1 MSVSLE
7 QPMREA
13 EIDLIELANANEAAI
28 AQEVQD
34 RISADTTLTNDL
46 ASEVS
51 TREAQY
57 TQLHSD
63 IEDTNSTVSELGNSL
78 NTLNTTVGNIGDRV
92 TTVEGYFPIATANI
106 ADGAVTEDKL
116 AASAVGSN
124 EIQDEAVVT
133 ATIADGAV
141 TNAKLAASAVEEANI
156 ADGQVTTIKLNSG
169 IQSQLSFLAS
179 VPELE
184 FGTSNSFSVQ
194 GSSYTD
200 VDVTFTTKTEEPIV
214 LCGLQH
220 ATGNLNCV
228 VTAVTN
234 QQFSARV
241 YNLTTT
247 DVSDVTL
254 DWLTIS
260 GR

>member
-13 EIDLIELANANEAAI
+13 EIELIKLANANEAAI

-34 RISADTTLTNDL
+34 RIAADTTFTNDL
-46 ASEVS
+46 ASEIS

-63 IEDTNSTVSELGNSL
+63 IEDTNSTVNELGSSL
-78 NTLNTTVGNIGDRV
+78 NTLNTTVGSIGD
-92 TTVEGYFPIATANI
+92 
-106 ADGAVTEDKL
+106 
-116 AASAVGSN
+116 
-124 EIQDEAVVT
+124 
-133 ATIADGAV
+133 
-141 TNAKLAASAVEEANI
+141 
-156 ADGQVTTIKLNSG
+156 
-169 IQSQLSFLAS
+169 
-179 VPELE
+179 LE

-194 GSSYTD
+194 GSSYQD
-200 VDVTFTTKTEEPIV
+200 VDVTFTTKTKEPIV

-234 QQFSARV
+234 QQFSVRV